1 MSMIK
6 IKAWLDSGANVHSC
20 RWTDFEIEEA
30 EWSAMSE
37 DERDEYA
44 KEVAWDRMDW
54 GWVVEDKE

>member
-30 EWSAMSE
+30 EWNAMSA

-44 KEVAWDRMDW
+44 KEVAWDSMDW
-54 GWVVEDKE
+54 GWVVEDEK

>member
-30 EWSAMSE
+30 EWIAMSE

-54 GWVVEDKE
+54 GWVVEDEK